1 MESKNI
7 RRILF
12 NSLKQKKEGN
22 SLMLKNLKNLKN
34 LHIKL
39 PMITNNQTEI
49 GTSTKYI
56 ENIRK
61 QIHQVKINVN
71 EKKKELQFLKIQ
83 YNKLIKENRGYK
95 KLIYEVLDLHDEA
108 KNNIERNENK
118 EIFLDSSYISE
129 EQLLNKINECKIDKK
144 QKNELIKSF
153 EILNLK
159 DQLNIKRKLLLNKK
173 KEFDELKHG
182 TSVKNIFEMN
192 SKLETIRVNGKR
204 LQNEV
209 SSLEGTHTK
218 KEEIISK
225 LEKDIKNEEKENE
238 KYNKQLSEYETKY
251 NNKLKEMKEIEKD
264 LNDIDIRRKIQINK
278 MTNNTQYEGSK
289 LKGLKLKSK
298 IVKIRND
305 IDKLEKYETEKRGDL
320 KNLLEQRRKIVTDL
334 RNKCIELENKIYDLE
349 QKNNKLFT
357 QVKINEQEKIAFEN
371 RGKEQIKDIKRLKE
385 LEKVIFELKLTKEQI
400 IKELEEKQ
408 KYLNNIKNGNDKKNN
423 IEEIK
428 EVKENEKTRSR
439 NENQNDNLK
448 SLENQEN
455 KDKN

>member
-39 PMITNNQTEI
+39 PMITNNQNEI
-49 GTSTKYI
+49 GTSTKDI

-192 SKLETIRVNGKR
+192 
-204 LQNEV
+204 
-209 SSLEGTHTK
+209 
-218 KEEIISK
+218 
-225 LEKDIKNEEKENE
+225 
-238 KYNKQLSEYETKY
+238 
-251 NNKLKEMKEIEKD
+251 
-264 LNDIDIRRKIQINK
+264 
-278 MTNNTQYEGSK
+278 
-289 LKGLKLKSK
+289 
-298 IVKIRND
+298 
-305 IDKLEKYETEKRGDL
+305 
-320 KNLLEQRRKIVTDL
+320 
-334 RNKCIELENKIYDLE
+334 
-349 QKNNKLFT
+349 
-357 QVKINEQEKIAFEN
+357 
-371 RGKEQIKDIKRLKE
+371 
-385 LEKVIFELKLTKEQI
+385 
-400 IKELEEKQ
+400 
-408 KYLNNIKNGNDKKNN
+408 
-423 IEEIK
+423 
-428 EVKENEKTRSR
+428 
-439 NENQNDNLK
+439 
-448 SLENQEN
+448 
-455 KDKN
+455 